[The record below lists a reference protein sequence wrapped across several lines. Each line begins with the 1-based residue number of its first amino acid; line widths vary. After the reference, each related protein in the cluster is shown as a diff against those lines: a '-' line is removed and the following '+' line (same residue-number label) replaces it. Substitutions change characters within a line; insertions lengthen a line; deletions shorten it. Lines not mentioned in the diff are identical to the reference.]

1 MVNLEDKSNHPNQ
14 ILKRIAALKDHYIL
28 CGAGDTGIFVA
39 EEFQRR
45 RAPLVVVEQ
54 SMQAIRHLQQ
64 KLGDSLLC
72 LQGDATEDEVLQLAG
87 IERAKGLVAALSEDK
102 DNVFTIL
109 TARSLNP
116 RLRIVTRVEDPE
128 NTEKLRQAG
137 ADVITEP
144 NTTGGM
150 RMASQLIRP
159 EVVAFLDHMFHV
171 SSQAEKLRLTEVP
184 VDHIQT
190 PDLTAA
196 ELTIADIGQHTEFLI
211 IAIKREGKYI
221 YRPRGSARLRR
232 ATETTPGDV
241 LVVIATQAQLARVTG
256 AGQS

>member
-1 MVNLEDKSNHPNQ
+1 MTDLKDTSNHPNH
-14 ILKRIAALKDHYIL
+14 LLERLAALKDHYIL
-28 CGAGDTGIFVA
+28 CGAGDTGIYVA
-39 EEFQRR
+39 AEFQRR
-45 RAPLVVVEQ
+45 QAPLVVIEQ
-54 SMQAIRHLQQ
+54 NPQTIKHLQQ
-64 KLGDSLLC
+64 KLGDTLLC
-72 LQGDATEDEVLQLAG
+72 LQGDATEDEMLELAG
-87 IERAKGLVAALSEDK
+87 IGRARGLVTALNEDK
-102 DNVFTIL
+102 DNVFAIL

-150 RMASQLIRP
+150 RMASQMIRP
-159 EVVAFLDHMFHV
+159 EVVAFLDHMFQV

-190 PDLTAA
+190 SDLPSE
-196 ELTIADIGQHTEFLI
+196 ELTIADIGQQAEFLI

-221 YRPRGSARLRR
+221 YRPRGGARLRR

-256 AGQS
+256 VGQS